1 MNKLVILQAVLLV
14 SLVGCVSG
22 KVKTDSEPQGGN
34 SANECKG
41 QGCSLDALP
50 SPARPAPIGMD
61 SIPPPRPRPVG
72 SDRDSHG
79 CAPSTGFLWC
89 AKTNSCQ
96 RPWILAKKEGFIGA
110 AGINET
116 RKAFEVYCG
125 N

>member
-1 MNKLVILQAVLLV
+1 MKKRLILQAALLV
-14 SLVGCVSG
+14 FLAGCVSG
-22 KVKTDSEPQGGN
+22 KVKTEPEPKHN
-34 SANECKG
+34 KSATECKG
-41 QGCSLDALP
+41 QGCSADSLP

-72 SDRDSHG
+72 SDRDSNG

-96 RPWILAKKEGFIGA
+96 RPWILAKKEGFIGP
-110 AGINET
+110 AGMNET